1 MIGSSGSSSD
11 PEGERNKQRMERLR
25 RVFET
30 VSVIGLGYIGLPTA
44 AVMASRGLKVIGV
57 DTSQKAVNAINSGR
71 AHFFEPELDAL
82 VKKAVDE
89 GRLHAVTQPE
99 PAEAFIIAVP
109 TPVAKDHAPDLS
121 YIDAAAAS
129 IAPVLRKGNLIILES
144 TSPVGTTEMLSQ
156 NLARLR
162 PDLSFA
168 GEQQQEE
175 ADILLAYCPERII
188 PGHMVKEL
196 LENDRIIGGLSEASS
211 EAATALYQT
220 FVEGQLMATSS
231 RTAEMV
237 KLTENAFR
245 DVNIA
250 FANELSKLCDK
261 FAIDAWDV
269 VELANHH
276 PRVNV
281 LQPGP
286 GVGGHCIA
294 VDPWF
299 IIHAADGLAP
309 LMRSARQVND
319 SKPAYVVERVLAMAE
334 PGDTIACLGLAYKAD
349 TDDLRESPA
358 VQVVEALAARS
369 RGRLLAVEP
378 NVAQL
383 PAALEGKGVEQ
394 ADLETAIG
402 SAQVVLLL
410 VDHRQFKA
418 LEPAVLEGKRVCDT
432 RGIWPEYRAHR
443 PEQRPS
449 ALRAAS

>member
-1 MIGSSGSSSD
+1 MK
-11 PEGERNKQRMERLR
+11 RA
-25 RVFET
+25 FET
-30 VSVIGLGYIGLPTA
+30 VSVVGLGYIGLPTA
-44 AVMASRGLKVIGV
+44 AVMASRGLNVVGV
-57 DTSQKAVNAINSGR
+57 DVSPRAVNAINSGH

-89 GRLHAVTQPE
+89 GRLRAVTQPE

-121 YIDAAAAS
+121 YVEAAAAS
-129 IAPVLRKGNLIILES
+129 IAPVLEKGNLIILES

-156 NLARLR
+156 KLASLR
-162 PDLSFA
+162 PDLTFA
-168 GEQQQEE
+168 REQQEE

-188 PGHMVKEL
+188 PGHMVTEL
-196 LENDRIIGGLSEASS
+196 LENDRIIGGLSEAST
-211 EAATALYQT
+211 EAATRLYGL
-220 FVEGQLMATSS
+220 FVQGQLVPTTS

-261 FAIDAWDV
+261 FGIDAWDV

-276 PRVNV
+276 PRVKV

-299 IIHAADGLAP
+299 IIHAAEGLAP
-309 LMRSARQVND
+309 LMQTAREVND
-319 SKPAYVVERVLAMAE
+319 SKPHYVVERVLSMAR
-334 PGDTIACLGLAYKAD
+334 PGDTIVCLGLAYKAD

-358 VQVVEALAARS
+358 VEVVEALAARHP
-369 RGRLLAVEP
+369 GRVLAVEP
-378 NVAQL
+378 NVKEL
-383 PAALEGKGVEQ
+383 PLSLTDAGVRQAELEAAL
-394 ADLETAIG
+394 G
-402 SAQVVLLL
+402 SAQVTVLL
-410 VDHRQFKA
+410 VDHRQFRA
-418 LEPAVLEGKRVCDT
+418 LDPAILEGKKVCDT
-432 RGIWPEYRAHR
+432 RGVWPQYRAHHG
-443 PEQRPS
+443 EQVRIPL
-449 ALRAAS
+449 LRAAS